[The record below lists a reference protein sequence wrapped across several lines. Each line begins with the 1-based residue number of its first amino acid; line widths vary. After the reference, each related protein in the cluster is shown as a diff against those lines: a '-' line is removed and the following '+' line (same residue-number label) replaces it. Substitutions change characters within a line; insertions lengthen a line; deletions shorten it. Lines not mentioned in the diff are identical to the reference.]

1 MVSRQ
6 ASLVAAG
13 LVAAALVVASVL
25 LAACAPAVR
34 PRPVAD
40 PVARASARLGS
51 PDLDERLAGVHEL
64 EGLMRR
70 YRSPHQPAVMRAL
83 SAFVRARA
91 TGCGHAGPAEDVEVA
106 LSVLRHRDPARDGGT
121 VMDLHGACLAGIVM
135 TYTNLAPANLR
146 GADLTGATL
155 AGMALSGGNLA
166 GARLTAANLRQSVL
180 AGADL
185 TDADLDGADLSRV
198 RWSDDTQW
206 PPEYEQ
212 PVLGAS
218 TVDGAGYVIGELRL
232 PGRQ

>member
-6 ASLVAAG
+6 AA
-13 LVAAALVVASVL
+13 LVAAALVVAASVV
-25 LAACAPAVR
+25 LAACAPAVL
-34 PRPVAD
+34 PRPMAE
-40 PVARASARLGS
+40 PVGHATARLDS

-91 TGCGHAGPAEDVEVA
+91 TGRGHAAEPAEDVEVA
-106 LSVLRHRDPARDGGT
+106 LSVLRHRDPTRDGGA

-135 TYTNLAPANLR
+135 TYTNLAHADLA

-155 AGMALSGGNLA
+155 AGMALSGGNLV

-185 TDADLDGADLSRV
+185 TDAELDGADLSRV

-206 PPEYEQ
+206 PREYEQ

-218 TVDGAGYVIGELRL
+218 TIDGSGYVIGELRL
-232 PGRQ
+232 PDRQ

>member
-6 ASLVAAG
+6 ASL
-13 LVAAALVVASVL
+13 LVAALLVAVLVV
-25 LAACAPAVR
+25 LAACAPAVNA
-34 PRPVAD
+34 RPVAE
-40 PVARASARLGS
+40 PVARASARLDS
-51 PDLDERLAGVHEL
+51 PDLDERLAGIHEL

-83 SAFVRARA
+83 SGFVRARA
-91 TGCGHAGPAEDVEVA
+91 TDCGHAEPAEDVDVA
-106 LSVLRHRDPARDGGT
+106 LSVLRHRDPMRDGGT

-135 TYTNLAPANLR
+135 TYTNLAHANLS

-155 AGMALSGGNLA
+155 AGMALSGANLT

-180 AGADL
+180 VGADL
-185 TDADLDGADLSRV
+185 TDADLHGADLSRV

-218 TVDGAGYVIGELRL
+218 TIDGSDYVIGELRL
-232 PGRQ
+232 PDRQ